1 MWVMEMC
8 SKKQQ
13 IPAIRFNGFT
23 DAWEQRKIGE
33 FYFFKN
39 GLNKEKQYFGKGT
52 PIVNF
57 TDVFHNRGLNYEN
70 LTGKVTLTQKEI
82 ENYEVKKGDLFF
94 TRTSETIEEIGK
106 PSVML
111 DDSKNTVFSGFVLRG
126 RALDADPLV
135 NEFKKY
141 VFFTEKFRDEM
152 IKKSS
157 MTTRALTSGT
167 ALREMYFTFP
177 ENKEEQKKIG
187 DFLTRIDRTIA
198 LHQRQLDNYKALKKA
213 ILQKIFN
220 QELRFKDENGNEYP
234 KWMRKTVNDIGDVVT
249 GTTPST
255 KEKAYYNNGI
265 YSWVTPTD
273 IVQKNIDSTP
283 RKLTEQGLSKGRMLP
298 ENTILVTCIASIG
311 KNAILKQKGSCNQ
324 QINAIVCNKNHNYE
338 FVFYLMEKNTDVL
351 KSLAGKGTMDIVNKD
366 VFSKMKVT
374 VPCLE
379 EQLRI
384 GEFLSELDGK
394 IEDEHKIVNLMKKQ
408 KQGLMQRMFV

>member
-1 MWVMEMC
+1 MLVIEMTNNQ
-8 SKKQQ
+8 QQ

-23 DAWEQRKIGE
+23 DTWEQRKLEELAESFNYGLNASAMEFDGE
-33 FYFFKN
+33 NKYIRITDIDEQSHKFIQSGLTSPNTDLLNADDYLLKEGDILFARTGASVGKSYQYEPLDGKVYYAGFLIRARIKPEFDPRFIFQNTLTEKYNNFIKVTSQRSGQPGVNAQEYANFSILIPSRGEQVKLGNFFK
-39 GLNKEKQYFGKGT
+39 Q
-52 PIVNF
+52 
-57 TDVFHNRGLNYEN
+57 
-70 LTGKVTLTQKEI
+70 
-82 ENYEVKKGDLFF
+82 
-94 TRTSETIEEIGK
+94 
-106 PSVML
+106 L
-111 DDSKNTVFSGFVLRG
+111 DD
-126 RALDADPLV
+126 
-135 NEFKKY
+135 
-141 VFFTEKFRDEM
+141 
-152 IKKSS
+152 
-157 MTTRALTSGT
+157 
-167 ALREMYFTFP
+167 
-177 ENKEEQKKIG
+177 
-187 DFLTRIDRTIA
+187 TIA

-220 QELRFKDENGNEYP
+220 QELRFKDEKGNEYP

-265 YSWVTPTD
+265 YPWVTPTD
-273 IVQKNIDSTP
+273 IIQKNIDSTP

-338 FVFYLMEKNTDVL
+338 FVYYLMEKNTDVL

-366 VFSKMKVT
+366 VFSKMQVT

-384 GEFLSELDGK
+384 GKFLSELDGK
-394 IEDEHKIVNLMKKQ
+394 IEDEHKIVNLMKKE
-408 KQGLMQRMFV
+408 KQGLMQQMFV